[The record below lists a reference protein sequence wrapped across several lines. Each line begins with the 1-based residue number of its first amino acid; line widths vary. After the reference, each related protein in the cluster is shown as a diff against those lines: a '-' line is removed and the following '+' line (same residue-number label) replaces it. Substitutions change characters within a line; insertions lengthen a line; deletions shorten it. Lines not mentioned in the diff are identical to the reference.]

1 MGRVTG
7 TAGSLLE
14 FLIAPGNTGNF
25 PEFS

>member
-14 FLIAPGNTGNF
+14 FEIVPGNTGKF